1 MPEQVRQYIA
11 HKGEIVGMFK
21 VNMGSFIDDSIIPVI
36 IEPEGIRYDISVI
49 LGFHGSIYDNCK
61 LCERLNIPYQAST
74 IPFNEHGRIVYPL
87 FTIGHIFVNINDLRR
102 VIETIS
108 GNNTTHDTTLNT
120 SFVEQLELVN
130 QVHSFLEQN
139 IPFLANQGICESCGK

>member
-108 GNNTTHDTTLNT
+108 GNNTNNTALNT